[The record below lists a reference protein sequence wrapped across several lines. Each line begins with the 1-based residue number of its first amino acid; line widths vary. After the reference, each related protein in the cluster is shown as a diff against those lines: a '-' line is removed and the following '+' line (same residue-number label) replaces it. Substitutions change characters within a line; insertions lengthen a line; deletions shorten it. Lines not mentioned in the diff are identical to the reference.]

1 MKKKIEEEILSLASS
16 IKEEEKEIKGKKES
30 DSIQDIK
37 YIDKALKIDGKAEAI
52 LCIVFDKG
60 EGSTSKRYY
69 IAGELV
75 CILDDDISDEL
86 IFTDNREKTH
96 DIDLEKLRVLIQNP
110 EKFGKEEISISAELA
125 TNDKLVE
132 KIAKELGISKED
144 VKVMGILDP
153 EQEIEEK
160 DKDKK
165 EEKKKKGNEEKKQEE
180 QEENLEE
187 KKVYA
192 KDLNIKQNVKSNTK
206 VNEMQTLAQFM
217 KLPPECSRI
226 AVIETDDMYKVTGE
240 KGSKTRYSF
249 VAINKDGTVKE
260 IEGLEQ
266 DMSIG
271 NTAMQDNYRVM
282 HDGDVERSKVTSRYT
297 INGTNASLS
306 VRKNEGQLEVFMSP
320 DKTRDGNESLDKQ
333 LETDNVWPIRKEVK
347 DIAGYYSKDG
357 VRAVDEVVDR
367 AEKTNVEDK
376 DTSEF
381 KDIDEHGE
389 TESETIREIGPDDEI
404 KYGRGTITL
413 REYARRN
420 GYDDLNEIL
429 TMFREA
435 DGTDEERL
443 EQVDD
448 QINEQFKG
456 SDRKR

>member
-1 MKKKIEEEILSLASS
+1 MKKKLEEEILGLVSS

-30 DSIQDIK
+30 DSIKDIR
-37 YIDKALKIDGKAEAI
+37 YINKALKIDGKSENIICVI
-52 LCIVFDKG
+52 LDKG
-60 EGSTSKRYY
+60 EGSTSQRYY

-75 CILDDDISDEL
+75 CILDDDISEEL

-96 DIDLEKLRVLIQNP
+96 DIDLEKLRVLIHNP

-144 VKVMGILDP
+144 VKGMGILDP

-180 QEENLEE
+180 PEENLEE

-192 KDLNIKQNVKSNTK
+192 DDLNIKQNVKSNSK

-217 KLPPECSRI
+217 KLPPECTRI
-226 AVIETDDMYKVTGE
+226 AVIETDEMSKVTGE
-240 KGSKTRYSF
+240 KGAKTRYSF
-249 VAINKDGTVKE
+249 VAINKDGSVKE

-266 DMSIG
+266 DLSVG
-271 NTAMQDNYRVM
+271 NTAMQETYKVM
-282 HDGDVERSKVTSRYT
+282 HDGDVERNTVTSRYT

-306 VRKNEGQLEVFMSP
+306 VRKNEGQLEVFVSP

-333 LETDNVWPIRKEVK
+333 LETDNVWPIRKEVR
-347 DIAGYYSKDG
+347 DVAGYYSKDG

-367 AEKTNVEDK
+367 AEETNIEDK
-376 DTSEF
+376 DNTEYR
-381 KDIDEHGE
+381 DIDEHEE
-389 TESETIREIGPDDEI
+389 TESENIREIGPDDEI

-420 GYDDLNEIL
+420 GYEDLNAIL
-429 TMFREA
+429 IMFREA
-435 DGTDEERL
+435 EGTEEERL
-443 EQVDD
+443 EEVDD
-448 QINEQFKG
+448 KINEQFRG
-456 SDRKR
+456 ADRKR